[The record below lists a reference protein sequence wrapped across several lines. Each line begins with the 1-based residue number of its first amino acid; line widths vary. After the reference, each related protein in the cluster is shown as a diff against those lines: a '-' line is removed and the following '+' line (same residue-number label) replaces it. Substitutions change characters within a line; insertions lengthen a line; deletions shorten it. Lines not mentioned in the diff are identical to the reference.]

1 MDVPDIRGYGI
12 LSPVGRGAGS
22 VIYKAVRRGSGET
35 VAVKWVPRR
44 SRRDERYIRQVE
56 NEWTVCSRL
65 DHPNVVRVYE
75 LVRCRN
81 LFWLRGCA
89 LVMEFI
95 DGVPLAALEEPSLE
109 VLLDCFIQTA
119 RALEHIH
126 QRGYAHC
133 DLKPQNI
140 LVGSGGKV
148 KLVDFGIAAPL
159 GSRRERVQGTVN
171 FIAPEQVEPG
181 PVDRRTDIF
190 NLGATMYRM
199 LTGHSLPTTLLAG
212 ATSSSRPQQL
222 LWSEITKMN
231 PEVPQPLADL
241 VLACTR
247 RPLQER
253 PASAAEVAAR
263 LEAIRSRL
271 AGGPP
276 TQNTRREEP
285 L

>member
-22 VIYKAVRRGSGET
+22 VIYKAIRRDAGET
-35 VAVKWVPRR
+35 VALKWVPRR
-44 SRRDERYIRQVE
+44 SRRDRRYVRQVE
-56 NEWTVCSRL
+56 NEWEVCSQL

-75 LVRCRN
+75 LVRCRD
-81 LFWLRGCA
+81 LLWLRGCA
-89 LVMEFI
+89 LVMEFV
-95 DGVPLAALEEPSLE
+95 DGEPLAAGEDLPLE

-140 LVGSGGKV
+140 LVNSQGRV

-159 GSRRERVQGTVN
+159 GARRERLQGTVN
-171 FIAPEQVEPG
+171 FIAPEQTEPG
-181 PVDRRTDIF
+181 VVDRRTDVF

-199 LTGHSLPTTLLAG
+199 LTGHTLPTTFLAG
-212 ATSSSRPQQL
+212 GRSSPQPEQR
-222 LWSEITKMN
+222 LWAEITKIN

-241 VLACTR
+241 VLECTR

-253 PASAAEVAAR
+253 PASAAQVAER
-263 LEAIRSRL
+263 LETIRSDL
-271 AGGPP
+271 SQETPQEAAPK
-276 TQNTRREEP
+276 EP
-285 L
+285 S